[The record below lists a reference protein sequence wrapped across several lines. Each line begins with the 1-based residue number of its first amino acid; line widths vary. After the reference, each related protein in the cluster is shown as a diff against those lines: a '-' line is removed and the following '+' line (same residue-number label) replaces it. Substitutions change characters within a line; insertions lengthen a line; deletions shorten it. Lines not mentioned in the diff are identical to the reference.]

1 MTTVEP
7 TPVEQTPQQVEVVEI
22 KNKDLSE
29 KADQDV
35 SEVVPSDIVSSA
47 GEASLE
53 PTRRKIKV
61 RHAKKDDG
69 IFETGLDV
77 IEHEFELEEDMQGN
91 LQQIRLLYRDGR
103 LTEDQMQELILKHLK
118 QQKIFGF
125 GSYDEFFGDYFK
137 RDLVAVED
145 LNRVRLVQQARK
157 QYERRWSKR

>member
-1 MTTVEP
+1 MEP
-7 TPVEQTPQQVEVVEI
+7 TPIEQTPQQAEAVDP
-22 KNKDLSE
+22 KNKDLSQ
-29 KADQDV
+29 KAQDEV
-35 SEVVPSDIVSSA
+35 SEVIPSDIVSSA

-53 PTRRKIKV
+53 PTRKRIKV

-91 LQQIRLLYRDGR
+91 LQQIRLLYRDGK
-103 LTEDQMQELILKHLK
+103 LSEEQMQELILKHLK

-145 LNRVRLVQQARK
+145 LNRVRLV
-157 QYERRWSKR
+157 

>member
-1 MTTVEP
+1 M
-7 TPVEQTPQQVEVVEI
+7 
-22 KNKDLSE
+22 
-29 KADQDV
+29 V
-35 SEVVPSDIVSSA
+35 SEDTNPVSEIVSSA
-47 GEASLE
+47 GEQSLPE
-53 PTRRKIKV
+53 TQKRKIKV

-91 LQQIRLLYRDGR
+91 LAQIRLLYRDGR
-103 LTEDQMQELILKHLK
+103 LSEDQMQELILRHLK

-157 QYERRWSKR
+157 QYERRWSKQPRA